1 MIDKILSTDTGVNIR
16 TGVRATMSQ
25 QEIEHFMFY
34 DTCAQNKLMNVIER
48 LYEKDKRNGR
58 NRSIEQI
65 TFSAIKGFYCEMS
78 VYYLLASA
86 GFTPILN
93 EIPEGESYAPRYNYD
108 MTCDGVK
115 IEIKAMPIGNSF
127 FSYTVDEEN
136 ETDYLKVK
144 NFRENWYDYD
154 MMIAVKTNYHAGMS
168 NAQFIPWIAIDPSAF
183 QPDKKLFIFRPANE
197 EFPNA
202 SWFLKMKVCERQNLM
217 CRIM

>member
-1 MIDKILSTDTGVNIR
+1 MIDKILLTDIGIHIR
-16 TGVRATMSQ
+16 LGLQRAITQ

-34 DTCAQNKLMNVIER
+34 DEDAQNKLITIIER
-48 LYEKDKRNGR
+48 LHEKDGRNGR

-65 TFSAIKGFYCEMS
+65 TYSAIKGFYCEMS

-86 GFTPILN
+86 GFTPFLN
-93 EIPEGESYAPRYNYD
+93 EIPADESYAPRYNYD
-108 MTCDGVK
+108 MTYSGVK

-154 MMIAVKTNYHAGMS
+154 LMIAVKTDYHAGMTS
-168 NAQFIPWIAIDPSAF
+168 ARFIPWIMIDPAVF
-183 QPDKKLFIFRPANE
+183 QPDKKLFIFRSANA
-197 EFPNA
+197 EFQKA
-202 SWFLKMKVCERQNLM
+202 SWFLKMDVCERQNLM
-217 CRIM
+217 QRIM